1 MDSAFSFLPLWD
13 DPTIIYKP
21 EKALDALHGK
31 ILSIVLKKVELPK
44 EGEKFYPKD
53 VLRSVFF
60 VINQVMTDLSIDNE
74 LLNGIRAT
82 HIRLAGYGSPLKII
96 DAVLVRWYT
105 EAAIILYSHQS
116 VRSPNTV
123 GMRRG
128 WIPGYRRNRRSI
140 ANLGFMTIL
149 RGIEVWAH
157 PKHPKLQAACLISK
171 ATLAILYATF
181 TIGPHL
187 EGFAFKY
194 LSEVPVSKSRELFLK
209 VFVSIS
215 GNVYNDD
222 EVFATPP
229 AFEFGAARGNV
240 RICQQGKKL
249 LVRSPTEQFY
259 REAPDWHPYR
269 RVPGS
274 PWNNFIRN
282 TELPVFSTNEN
293 PVPHTNIKFILP
305 YNAIVLAGQ
314 FKAKYNVARK
324 EARKEA
330 QQSNNPLPE
339 ISEEA
344 RLLQLKWFA
353 QHSGRGY
360 ANNAPDMHTAESF
373 INVGNDFLYHTP
385 AIRKP
390 RADASGFLTL
400 PFMSTAVYAIGH
412 LLDPVDTPVQSLL
425 VLTFNQ
431 ELPGET
437 AN

>member
-13 DPTIIYKP
+13 DPAIIYKP
-21 EKALDALHGK
+21 EEALDALHAK
-31 ILSIVLKKVELPK
+31 VLSIILKVDLPK
-44 EGEKFYPKD
+44 EGERFYPKD

-60 VINQVMTDLSIDNE
+60 VINQLMTDLSIDNE

-82 HIRLAGYGSPLKII
+82 HIRLARYGSPLKII
-96 DAVLVRWYT
+96 DAALVRWYT
-105 EAAIILYSHQS
+105 EAVIVLYSHQAT
-116 VRSPNTV
+116 RSPDTT
-123 GMRRG
+123 GMPRG
-128 WIPGYRRNRRSI
+128 WTPGYRRNHRSI

-157 PKHPKLQAACLISK
+157 PKHPKLQAASLISK
-171 ATLAILYATF
+171 AAVAILYATY
-181 TIGPHL
+181 TIGPRL
-187 EGFAFKY
+187 KGFAFNY
-194 LSEVPVSKSRELFLK
+194 LSEMPVSKSRELFLR

-249 LVRSPTEQFY
+249 LVRSLYEQFY

-282 TELPVFSTNEN
+282 TESPIFSTNEN
-293 PVPHTNIKFILP
+293 HVPHTKIKFILP
-305 YNAIVLAGQ
+305 YSAIVLAGQ
-314 FKAKYNVARK
+314 FKATYNWVRAFLRS
-324 EARKEA
+324 EN
-330 QQSNNPLPE
+330 QLPE
-339 ISEEA
+339 VSEEA
-344 RLLQLKWFA
+344 KLLQLKWFA

-360 ANNAPDMHTAESF
+360 ANNAPDIHTAESF
-373 INVGNDFLYHTP
+373 MTVGNDFLYHTP
-385 AIRKP
+385 AIQKP
-390 RADASGFLTL
+390 RADPSGFLTL
-400 PFMSTAVYAIGH
+400 PFMSTAVYAIERH
-412 LLDPVDTPVQSLL
+412 RDPVDNPMQGLL
-425 VLTFNQ
+425 VLAFNQ
-431 ELPGET
+431 ELPGEV

>member
-1 MDSAFSFLPLWD
+1 MDSSFSFSPLWE
-13 DPTIIYKP
+13 DPAIIYKP
-21 EKALDALHGK
+21 EKALDALHAK
-31 ILSIVLKKVELPK
+31 ILSIILRKIDLPK

-82 HIRLAGYGSPLKII
+82 HIRLARYGSPLNII
-96 DAVLVRWYT
+96 DAALVRWYT
-105 EAAIILYSHQS
+105 GAAVVLYSHQS
-116 VRSPNTV
+116 VRSPT
-123 GMRRG
+123 GMPRH
-128 WIPGYRRNRRSI
+128 WIPGYRSNHPI

-149 RGIEVWAH
+149 RGFEEWAH
-157 PKHPKLQAACLISK
+157 PKHPKLQAASLISK
-171 ATLAILYATF
+171 VALAILYATY

-187 EGFAFKY
+187 EGFAFNH
-194 LSEVPVSKSRELFLK
+194 LSHMPISKSRELFLR

-222 EVFATPP
+222 EVFTTPP
-229 AFEFGAARGNV
+229 AFEFGAAQGNV

-249 LVRSPTEQFY
+249 LVRSLSEQFY

-293 PVPHTNIKFILP
+293 PTPHAKTKYILP
-305 YNAIVLAGQ
+305 YNAMVLAGQ
-314 FKAKYNVARK
+314 FKAKYNLVRAFLRHPPN
-324 EARKEA
+324 
-330 QQSNNPLPE
+330 QLPE
-339 ISEEA
+339 LSEEVKT
-344 RLLQLKWFA
+344 LQLKWFA

-360 ANNAPDMHTAESF
+360 ANIAPDMHTAESLVS
-373 INVGNDFLYHTP
+373 VGNDFLYHTP
-385 AIRKP
+385 AIQKP
-390 RADASGFLTL
+390 RADPSGFLTL
-400 PFMSTAVYAIGH
+400 PFMSTAVYAIERH
-412 LLDPVDTPVQSLL
+412 RDPAETPVQGLL

-431 ELPGET
+431 ELPDEV